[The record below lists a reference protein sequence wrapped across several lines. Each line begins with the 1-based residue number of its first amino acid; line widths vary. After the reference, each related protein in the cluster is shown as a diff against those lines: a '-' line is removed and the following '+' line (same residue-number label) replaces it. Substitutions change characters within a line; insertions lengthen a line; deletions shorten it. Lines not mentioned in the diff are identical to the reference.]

1 MSEELNNFFSKSHQN
16 CHHNWNSYLTN
27 NANEVF
33 DSVDKAAFKYKN
45 HPSILTIKNSLG
57 VAIPVLFIEVSLFD
71 IGEELS
77 SLNTKKN
84 LLHLKTYKRTF

>member
-16 CHHNWNSYLTN
+16 CHLTN

-33 DSVDKAAFKYKN
+33 DSVDKAVFKYKN

>member
-16 CHHNWNSYLTN
+16 CHLTN

-45 HPSILTIKNSLG
+45 HPSILTIKNSLC
-57 VAIPVLFIEVSLFD
+57 VTIPFLFNEVSLFD

-77 SLNTKKN
+77 NVNTKKI
-84 LLHLKTYKRTF
+84 FSI